1 MKVNQLKTIIKQAV
15 KEAIQEEM
23 KDILLE
29 AIKTPKTSIQENTPV
44 QQKPIGKKSKKEI
57 RENYMS
63 VLNGMMPGAN
73 GTLNATS
80 ADVPL
85 QVNGP
90 VDTTSANGT
99 LPAGNVSMDQIM
111 GLINNKGLLWH
122 LEQEEYILMI
132 QDLG

>member
-29 AIKTPKTSIQENTPV
+29 AIKTPKTQIQENTPV
-44 QQKPIGKKSKKEI
+44 KQKPLDKKDKKVI

-73 GTLNATS
+73 GTLSATS
-80 ADVPL
+80 ADVPM

-90 VDTTSANGT
+90 IDTTSANGS
-99 LPAGNVSMDQIM
+99 LPQGTVSMDQIM
-111 GLINNKGLLWH
+111 GLMNSKG
-122 LEQEEYILMI
+122 
-132 QDLG
+132 